1 VKKLLVVAAMLALL
15 ASAGV
20 AQEKQYDVPGV
31 FSFSYGDGWT
41 KGPRKGGSAAELPW
55 LVNTTD
61 ASASFHAVLARA
73 DFSYDDWIKRM
84 IKAATPERALVSKG
98 DFESTSGEKGYKL
111 VWKVKATNGD
121 QYVNNQYLFRGKG
134 DSQILLSGTVDA
146 ANSEKY
152 SPEFDTFAKSF
163 KITKAK

>member
-15 ASAGV
+15 ASIGL
-20 AQEKQYDVPGV
+20 AQENQFDVPGV

-41 KGPRKGGSAAELPW
+41 KGPRKGGTATELPW
-55 LVNTTD
+55 LVNTAD
-61 ASASFHAVLARA
+61 PKASFHAVMARA
-73 DFSYDDWIKRM
+73 DFSYDDWIKRT
-84 IKAATPERALVSKG
+84 IKGATPDRALTSKG

-111 VWKVKATNGD
+111 VWKVKATSGD
-121 QYVNNQYLFRGKG
+121 QFVTSQYLFRGKG

-146 ANSEKY
+146 ANAEKFA
-152 SPEFDTFAKSF
+152 PEFDTFAKSF